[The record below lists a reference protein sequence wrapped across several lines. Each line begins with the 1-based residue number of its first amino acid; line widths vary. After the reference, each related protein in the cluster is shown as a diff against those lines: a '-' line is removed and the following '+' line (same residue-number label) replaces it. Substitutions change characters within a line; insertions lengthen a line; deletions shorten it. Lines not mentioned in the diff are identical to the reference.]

1 MKTQLENLVKCCIDT
16 PKNQYHIFNTLFSIP
31 HFQYLIFKTTCYSKI
46 RFFHEKN
53 RQIEDAFAKSLFWRN
68 FFVKMTTILFYEWII
83 LTKFLHYDG
92 FTKNVP
98 ILASENTALNSC
110 SKPYDNWLCI
120 PTCISIL
127 KISRWCCICT
137 LINTGS
143 TNRK

>member
-1 MKTQLENLVKCCIDT
+1 MIHQKINTIFSIRCF
-16 PKNQYHIFNTLFSIP
+16 QYHIFNTLFSKP
-31 HFQYLIFKTTCYSKI
+31 HATVKFVFFTKKIVKLKMRLQNRYFDEIFSWKWPQFCFMNES
-46 RFFHEKN
+46 
-53 RQIEDAFAKSLFWRN
+53 FWRN
-68 FFVKMTTILFYEWII
+68 
-83 LTKFLHYDG
+83 FLHYDG